1 MQIKVGKYL
10 IKTSSKIDKLPKEFV
25 DFAIEN
31 RSTNGNYY
39 WTPINSISPMFRLE
53 NIQLIDRQWS
63 WIDKIRALS
72 LRFSFTKPQR
82 HLISG
87 NLANEEKDAQCYEH
101 GILDY
106 GGYFVN
112 LAESNDVDIYK
123 ALIDLDLKYA
133 FPFDIR
139 NFIER
144 W

>member
-1 MQIKVGKYL
+1 MQIKVDKHL

-39 WTPINSISPMFRLE
+39 WTPINSISPAYRLE
-53 NIQLIDRQWS
+53 NIQLIDRLWS
-63 WIDKIRALS
+63 WIDNTRALS
-72 LRFSFTKPQR
+72 LKFSFTKPQR
-82 HLISG
+82 HLIGG
-87 NLANEEKDAQCYEH
+87 NLANEEKDAQCYKH
-101 GILDY
+101 NLLDY
-106 GGYFVN
+106 GRYFVN
-112 LAESNDVDIYK
+112 LAEGKDFYK
-123 ALIDLDLKYA
+123 FLVDLDLKYA